1 MLEMALSRP
10 EPSVVRYPRG
20 SLPDVPMQTALEFGK
35 WEIVEPV
42 QNITIVTHG
51 TLLPIAKEAAEK
63 HGAGLI
69 NARFLQP
76 LDDALIK
83 ELIKNNTRLLV
94 VEENTVSLGEKLA
107 LAANPC
113 RVLSIALPV
122 QPIPHATVKRQRERY
137 GLTKEHIEELLQKL
151 SEEA

>member
-1 MLEMALSRP
+1 M
-10 EPSVVRYPRG
+10 
-20 SLPDVPMQTALEFGK
+20 
-35 WEIVEPV
+35 

-63 HGAGLI
+63 HGVGLI

-137 GLTKEHIEELLQKL
+137 GLTEEHIEELLQKL